1 MQNGDNCYTRL
12 RLILKDPN
20 AVDELTLKQTGSKGI
35 IKSGNNVQVVYGLNV
50 KSVRDQVDQQL
61 GGI

>member
-1 MQNGDNCYTRL
+1 M
-12 RLILKDPN
+12 
-20 AVDELTLKQTGSKGI
+20 VDEQTLKQTGSKGI